1 MKSRYVT
8 NFRVIDEK
16 VAKNPVRTTTNSEGV
31 NIARRRILFFSF
43 REQLAH
49 WQLKIRRV
57 RDPF

>member
-8 NFRVIDEK
+8 NFRVIGEK

-31 NIARRRILFFSF
+31 NIARRRILFFF